1 VNASAVVTTTKD
13 LGVRF
18 RLVSLLPTVV
28 LGLFALALAWS
39 GAPGSPPDVSRVV
52 AQAKGVT
59 GWAGFLLALTLLVA
73 ALIIEPFQLTLVR
86 AFEGYWGE
94 SRIGRLLAAPG
105 KAFHRARRD
114 RLDRIQQRGGSDR
127 QASAAAREDAAR
139 KLRAY
144 PPADA
149 LLPTKLG
156 NLLRAGEHR
165 AGSRYGLDAVT
176 MWPRLYPMLS
186 DKLTTVLN
194 DFRDQLDLA
203 VRFCSVFLAA
213 TVISVACLATHGWW
227 LAVAVG
233 TLLLAVLSYRG
244 ALAAAAAYGQAVEA
258 AVDLHRFDLIR
269 ALHLPLPANLTTEV
283 RANEQLSQFLRHP
296 YEYLYVLT
304 TTGRGTDF
312 AYDHGDQSAAVA
324 AASRTSRSNLWTR
337 LRAGRRGETLASG

>member
-1 VNASAVVTTTKD
+1 VNAAAVATATKD

-52 AQAKGVT
+52 EHAQDVT
-59 GWAGFLLALTLLVA
+59 GWAGFLLILTLLVA
-73 ALIIEPFQLTLVR
+73 ALIVEPFQLALVR
-86 AFEGYWGE
+86 ALEGYWGE
-94 SRIGRLLAAPG
+94 SRVGRLLAAPG
-105 KAFHRARRD
+105 KAFHRARRA
-114 RLDRIQQRGGSDR
+114 RLSRAQQRRGSER
-127 QASAAAREDAAR
+127 RVGAAAREEAAR

-144 PPADA
+144 PPAEA

-156 NLLRAGEHR
+156 NLLRAAEHR

-176 MWPRLYPMLS
+176 VWPRLYPLLS
-186 DKLTTVLN
+186 DKVTAGLN

-227 LAVAVG
+227 LAVAAG
-233 TLLLAVLSYRG
+233 ALLLAVLSYRG
-244 ALAAAAAYGQAVEA
+244 ALAAAAGYGQAVEA

-269 ALHLPLPANLTTEV
+269 AFHLPLPTSLTVEV
-283 RANEQLSQFLRHP
+283 RTNEQLSQFLRQPH
-296 YEYLYVLT
+296 EYLYALT
-304 TTGRGTDF
+304 TAGDGTDF
-312 AYDHGDQSAAVA
+312 AYDHGAWSAGA
-324 AASRTSRSNLWTR
+324 AAPARMSRTSLWTR
-337 LRAGRRGETLASG
+337 LRAGLRGQRSALG

>member
-186 DKLTTVLN
+186 DKLTTGLN

-213 TVISVACLATHGWW
+213 TVISVACN
-227 LAVAVG
+227 
-233 TLLLAVLSYRG
+233 R
-244 ALAAAAAYGQAVEA
+244 
-258 AVDLHRFDLIR
+258 
-269 ALHLPLPANLTTEV
+269 
-283 RANEQLSQFLRHP
+283 
-296 YEYLYVLT
+296 
-304 TTGRGTDF
+304 
-312 AYDHGDQSAAVA
+312 
-324 AASRTSRSNLWTR
+324 
-337 LRAGRRGETLASG
+337 